1 MLGTWVNAAAILL
14 GGALGLLLR
23 GGIPQRLRE
32 TVMQGLGLCVA
43 VIGILG
49 AIETQNIM
57 IIIVSTVLGGLLGEG
72 IGIEKGM
79 EAFGQRAQR
88 LLLRGRS
95 DQGNF
100 AQGFLTAS
108 LVFCVGAMAIVGA
121 LDGGLRGAHETLY
134 AKSMLDGVASIFF
147 ASAMGPGV
155 LLSALPVLVYQGVIA
170 LSAQA
175 VAPLL
180 SEAAMR
186 EMSAVGGMLILGIG
200 LNMLDIAKI
209 RVGNLLPAIFIPL
222 IYLAVQGFLG

>member
-1 MLGTWVNAAAILL
+1 MLGTWVNAAAIVL
-14 GGALGLLLR
+14 GGSLGLLLR
-23 GGIPQRLRE
+23 GGIPQRLRQ
-32 TVMQGLGLCVA
+32 TVMQGLGLCVV

-49 AIETQNIM
+49 AIKTQNIM
-57 IIIVSTVLGGLLGEG
+57 IVIVSAVLGGLIGEV

-88 LLLRGRS
+88 LLMRGKS
-95 DQGNF
+95 DQGDF

-134 AKSMLDGVASIFF
+134 VKSMLDGVASIFF

-155 LLSALPVLVYQGVIA
+155 LLSALPVLIYQGAIA

-180 SEAAMR
+180 SEAAMC
-186 EMSAVGGMLILGIG
+186 EMSAVGGMLIMGIG
-200 LNMLDIAKI
+200 LNLLDIAKI
-209 RVGNLLPAIFIPL
+209 RVGNLLPAIFLPL
-222 IYLAVQGFLG
+222 VYYAIQGLFA

>member
-43 VIGILG
+43 VIGIMA